1 MKAAPSRTTL
11 RYTVQIAAYPEKGLA
26 EDEVRKMKKRGY
38 AAFIASSELPGKGMW
53 HRVRLGSFLN
63 RTAAEKLQKDIRA
76 KEGVSALVVI
86 E

>member
-1 MKAAPSRTTL
+1 M
-11 RYTVQIAAYPEKGLA
+11 A
-26 EDEVRKMKKRGY
+26 EDEVKKMKKRGY

-63 RTAAEKLQKDIRA
+63 KAAAEKLQKTLHG
-76 KEGVSALVVI
+76 KESISSIIVI